1 VHGPTL
7 PSSGD
12 SHYIRKSVIGARD
25 SPLYVRFW
33 HKADILTALTNVRFW
48 HKADMLNALTNVR
61 FEGKNG
67 HDAGMTP
74 FRLVTKSG
82 HPQISRQVSP
92 CRMTIAGTIT
102 ADLTVHPADQTLKSD
117 Q

>member
-1 VHGPTL
+1 MHGPTL

-48 HKADMLNALTNVR
+48 HLADIDADAEHVR
-61 FEGKNG
+61 YW
-67 HDAGMTP
+67 
-74 FRLVTKSG
+74 R
-82 HPQISRQVSP
+82 
-92 CRMTIAGTIT
+92 
-102 ADLTVHPADQTLKSD
+102 
-117 Q
+117 